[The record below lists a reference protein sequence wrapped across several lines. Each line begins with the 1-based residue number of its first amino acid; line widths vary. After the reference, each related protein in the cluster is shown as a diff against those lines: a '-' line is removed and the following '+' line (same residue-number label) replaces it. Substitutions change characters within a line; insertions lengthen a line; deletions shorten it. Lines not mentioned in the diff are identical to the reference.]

1 MTGDDLHRDG
11 QQKLPRVLRVYE
23 KRNELMLHKKKFINQ
38 IYKQQHTLEEIFVPV
53 QGKLFCCTPLCPL
66 MLLTIQAMLSAS

>member
-23 KRNELMLHKKKFINQ
+23 KRNELMLHKIILVIILDLVCIQNCNGQ
-38 IYKQQHTLEEIFVPV
+38 YK
-53 QGKLFCCTPLCPL
+53 
-66 MLLTIQAMLSAS
+66 